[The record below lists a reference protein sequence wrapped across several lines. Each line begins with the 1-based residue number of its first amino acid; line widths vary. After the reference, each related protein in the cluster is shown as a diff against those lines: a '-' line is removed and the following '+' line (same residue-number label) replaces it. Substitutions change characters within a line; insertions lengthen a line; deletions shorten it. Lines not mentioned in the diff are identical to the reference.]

1 MTAADLRWWLDL
13 ASVAG
18 IAVLAVP
25 VWSLN
30 ARKRRRQ
37 RLRRSAPSDP
47 GGLRARLRPRL
58 EAIGDR
64 AVGDW
69 RRIDEICLVIG
80 YALLLGAAVAR
91 LFLPAP

>member
-1 MTAADLRWWLDL
+1 MSATALHWWLNF
-13 ASVAG
+13 ASMAG

-30 ARKRRRQ
+30 RRKKRRHG
-37 RLRRSAPSDP
+37 LRTAKVPAP
-47 GGLRARLRPRL
+47 GTLRARLRPRL

-64 AVGDW
+64 AVADW
-69 RRIDEICLVIG
+69 RRIDEWCLWGG

-91 LFLPAP
+91 LFVQG